1 MSEFM
6 EKESVSRII
15 GSPPGYVG
23 YDDAGQLTEKIRR
36 KPYSVVLFDEIEKA
50 HPDVLNILLQI
61 LDDGRLTD
69 AHGKTVNFENTVI
82 VMTTNAGSDR
92 QTASIGFGGSE
103 DMAEDA
109 TMKALSAFLRPEF
122 INRVDEIVTFRALD
136 QADFTRIVRIMLG
149 ELTEALAEKSL
160 TLKYT
165 DAAAALI
172 AEKSFSAKFGAR
184 NMRRFIQRNVEDAIA
199 EAVIA
204 DYTHSLSQILV
215 HVKDGELK
223 VTCM

>member
-1 MSEFM
+1 M
-6 EKESVSRII
+6 VQYI
-15 GSPPGYVG
+15 
-23 YDDAGQLTEKIRR
+23 
-36 KPYSVVLFDEIEKA
+36 
-50 HPDVLNILLQI
+50 
-61 LDDGRLTD
+61 
-69 AHGKTVNFENTVI
+69 TVT
-82 VMTTNAGSDR
+82 
-92 QTASIGFGGSE
+92 
-103 DMAEDA
+103 EDA

-136 QADFTRIVRIMLG
+136 QDDFTRIVRIMLG
-149 ELTEALAEKSL
+149 ELTDALAEKSL

-184 NMRRFIQRNVEDAIA
+184 NMRRYIQRNVEDAIA